1 MKRPRLFVV
10 IFWLAITA
18 YLPVIFIQPA
28 QAAPA
33 STTVVCANSN
43 GQQRSYQIS
52 WDNSNQFFADKG
64 YIPAFYCTG
73 GYASSYL
80 IHVSDTLNGG
90 PLGYYN
96 GVISQPAAQDT
107 TTATVD
113 TSTASPSPAPES
125 TPAAQ
130 PQVDSPTVSP
140 SPEPSP
146 SATPSSEPSPSPTST
161 PSAEPSPV
169 VSDTPTLAPTPQP
182 SPTQNPTSTPTPDP
196 LPLPTPDP
204 TPIVD
209 PIPIIEPD
217 PVVLPEPDPILE
229 PDPIPDPV
237 PEPEPTDEPELE
249 PIVEPTPEP
258 TEPETVVLNNGV
270 VLTPEV
276 AAAVALIQDP
286 GALIA
291 ELFTNPGAALEALSN
306 VGADMSPET
315 REKAED
321 IVVGTIIVG
330 QIAASALATT
340 TSAANR
346 RNP

>member
-1 MKRPRLFVV
+1 MKKPRLFVV

-28 QAAPA
+28 QAAQGN
-33 STTVVCANSN
+33 TTVTCANSDD
-43 GQQRSYQIS
+43 QRRSYQIG

-64 YIPAFYCTG
+64 YIPRFYCEG
-73 GYASSYL
+73 GYASSYR
-80 IHVSDTLNGG
+80 IYISDTLNDSS
-90 PLGYYN
+90 LGYYN
-96 GVISQPAAQDT
+96 GVVLQPVIQDT

-113 TSTASPSPAPES
+113 TSTPSPTPSPES
-125 TPAAQ
+125 TPVAQ

-146 SATPSSEPSPSPTST
+146 SETPSSEPSPSPTPT
-161 PSAEPSPV
+161 PSAEPSPA

-182 SPTQNPTSTPTPDP
+182 SPTQNPQPAPAPIPVPDP
-196 LPLPTPDP
+196 LPLPILDP

-217 PVVLPEPDPILE
+217 PVV
-229 PDPIPDPV
+229 V
-237 PEPEPTDEPELE
+237 PKP
-249 PIVEPTPEP
+249 EPTPEP
-258 TEPETVVLNNGV
+258 IPEPAPIEPEPLPIEPEPLPVEPEPVVQNVVLDNGV

-286 GALIA
+286 GELLST
-291 ELFTNPGAALEALSN
+291 LFTNPSEALAALGN

-321 IVVGTIIVG
+321 IVVGTIVVG
-330 QIAASALATT
+330 QIAAQTIATT
-340 TSAANR
+340 AYR